1 MHEKPVA
8 AIISSLI
15 GASLILFNGFFYT
28 IIFIN
33 SIDYFFFSWFPIY
46 AGIMIIVGII
56 MIIVGSTMINSV
68 DKNRVNRGSII
79 ILFFSIMVLFIGGG
93 FLIGSILCIV
103 SGVLGLIWKPPLL
116 PPPPPTPP
124 LHVITPIYTPTPVVL
139 KREKDLIKLE
149 EEKEVEEMTRWLET
163 AIRKVEKLI
172 EEIEKS

>member
-1 MHEKPVA
+1 
-8 AIISSLI
+8 
-15 GASLILFNGFFYT
+15 
-28 IIFIN
+28 
-33 SIDYFFFSWFPIY
+33 
-46 AGIMIIVGII
+46 
-56 MIIVGSTMINSV
+56 
-68 DKNRVNRGSII
+68 
-79 ILFFSIMVLFIGGG
+79 
-93 FLIGSILCIV
+93 
-103 SGVLGLIWKPPLL
+103 GVLGLIWKPPLL